1 MVKKRERKRKRKR
14 KKKLNISGILHPI
27 MFFIS
32 IIFIIAGALGMTY
45 SAYTYMIGFHNMDLA
60 YNIAVLS
67 NDVNINLN
75 NTLINYRNLYDQYDF
90 NKTAS
95 YPTFY
100 LTAAKSMPRSLYMI
114 LLSSMLFMAGIFSS
128 ITLYGVR
135 HDQ

>member
-1 MVKKRERKRKRKR
+1 MVKRKVQKRKR
-14 KKKLNISGILHPI
+14 KKKLNISKVLHPI
-27 MFFIS
+27 MFFLS
-32 IIFIIAGALGMTY
+32 IAFTIAGALGMTY

-75 NTLINYRNLYDQYDF
+75 NTLINYRDLYDRYDY

-100 LTAAKSMPRSLYMI
+100 LVAAKSMPQSLYMI
-114 LLSSMLFMAGIFSS
+114 ILSSMVFMAGIFSS

-135 HDQ
+135 HDK